1 MDIEHFKS
9 LFLRRPRILWIVLGA
24 MLLVSVL
31 PLALYHREVLELSQT
46 KLTDT
51 ESVQQTEV
59 TRSLAEEIQL
69 FDANLYQQL
78 ISERQ
83 ILALTDLTDKVDDVA
98 RAPQVTRVL
107 ENFVA
112 SNPNILYLTA
122 VGKNAKGA
130 GAGNFEANQ
139 DPFVSKALQRAFTM
153 SLQSLVFRSDP
164 LAIGPEGQSAGV
176 RHGRAAGSKRSI
188 FRNACGGGVA

>member
-1 MDIEHFKS
+1 MRTRAA
-9 LFLRRPRILWIVLGA
+9 FLTSDRPRLIVKLKMAGSTQVDLNSVKAAFSHRPRILWLVLGA

-31 PLALYHREVLELSQT
+31 PLALYHHQVLELSQA

-69 FDANLYQQL
+69 FDTNLYQQL

-83 ILALTDLTDKVDDVA
+83 ILALTDLTDKVDDA
-98 RAPQVTRVL
+98 GRAPQVTRVL

-122 VGKNAKGA
+122 VGNNAKGA
-130 GAGNFEANQ
+130 GAGNFAADQ
-139 DPFVSKALQRAFTM
+139 DPFVSK
-153 SLQSLVFRSDP
+153 
-164 LAIGPEGQSAGV
+164 
-176 RHGRAAGSKRSI
+176 
-188 FRNACGGGVA
+188 

>member
-1 MDIEHFKS
+1 MGGGRLAFSAPGRAPYLIHINDAFLSSVPADQALKLWWTNPTVNLDRLKS
-9 LFLRRPRILWIVLGA
+9 AVFRRPRILWIVLGA

-31 PLALYHREVLELSQT
+31 PLALYHRQVLQLSQA

-59 TRSLAEEIQL
+59 TRSLGEEIQL
-69 FDANLYQQL
+69 FDTNLYQQL

-83 ILALTDLTDKVDDVA
+83 ILALTDLTDKVDDAA

-130 GAGNFEANQ
+130 GAGNF
-139 DPFVSKALQRAFTM
+139 P
-153 SLQSLVFRSDP
+153 
-164 LAIGPEGQSAGV
+164 
-176 RHGRAAGSKRSI
+176 
-188 FRNACGGGVA
+188 